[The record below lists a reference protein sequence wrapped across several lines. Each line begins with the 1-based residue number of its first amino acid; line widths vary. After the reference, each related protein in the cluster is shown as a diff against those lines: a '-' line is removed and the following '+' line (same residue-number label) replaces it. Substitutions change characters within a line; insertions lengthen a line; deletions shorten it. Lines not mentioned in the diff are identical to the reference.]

1 MDIKAEITWIHQEID
16 KVKDVAFIEKL
27 KHLLQNTGKSESDLE
42 YNIDI
47 DNAIKNIADGNYYSE
62 EEAILISKK
71 EIKWK

>member
-27 KHLLQNTGKSESDLE
+27 KHILQNMGKSESDLE
-42 YNIDI
+42 YNSDI
-47 DNAIKNIADGNYYSE
+47 DNALKNIANGNYYSE

-71 EIKWK
+71 WGRK

>member
-1 MDIKAEITWIHQEID
+1 MDIKAEITWIHKEID

-27 KHLLQNTGKSESDLE
+27 KHLLQNMGKSGSDLE

-47 DNAIKNIADGNYYSE
+47 DNAINNIDNGNYYSE

-71 EIKWK
+71 WGRK